1 MLAVRGIFEKGKARP
16 IGNIRGRE
24 GQPVIIT
31 FLEESVE
38 AKPIAQDATEDAW
51 QIMAQLVESCA
62 VETGIRDL
70 AHRHDQY
77 PDHNSAT
84 SQQNDE

>member
-1 MLAVRGIFEKGKARP
+1 MLAVKGIFEKGKARP

-31 FLEESVE
+31 FLEEPAETEDTARAE
-38 AKPIAQDATEDAW
+38 AEDAW
-51 QIMAQLVESCA
+51 QLMAQLVESCA

-77 PDHNSAT
+77 LHHTPSE
-84 SQQNDE
+84 S

>member
-31 FLEESVE
+31 FLEEPVE
-38 AKPIAQDATEDAW
+38 AKPIAQGETEDAW
-51 QIMAQLVESCA
+51 QMMAQLVESCA

-77 PDHNSAT
+77 LHHTPLES
-84 SQQNDE
+84 

>member
-1 MLAVRGIFEKGKARP
+1 MLAVKGTFEKGKARP
-16 IGNIRGRE
+16 IRNIRGRE

-31 FLEESVE
+31 FLEEPAE
-38 AKPIAQDATEDAW
+38 TEDIAQFEAEDAW
-51 QIMAQLVESCA
+51 QTMAQLVESCA

-77 PDHNSAT
+77 LHHTPSE
-84 SQQNDE
+84 S

>member
-31 FLEESVE
+31 FLEEAAETQPV
-38 AKPIAQDATEDAW
+38 AQTETEDAW
-51 QIMAQLVESCA
+51 QMMAQLVESCA
-62 VETGIRDL
+62 VETGIHDL

-77 PDHNSAT
+77 LHHTPS
-84 SQQNDE
+84 EI

>member
-1 MLAVRGIFEKGKARP
+1 MLAVRGIFEKGQARP
-16 IGNIRGRE
+16 IGNIRGRD

-38 AKPIAQDATEDAW
+38 AKPNAQGDTEDAW
-51 QIMAQLVESCA
+51 QMMAQLVESCA

-77 PDHNSAT
+77 LHHTIVES
-84 SQQNDE
+84 